1 MPAGGLLA
9 LIRLLDD
16 GHEWQRRRRWRMIWL
31 WGGGVP
37 STKIRDGGTSQLLS
51 GFGVLVNRSN

>member
-1 MPAGGLLA
+1 MAEEEEVEDDLA
-9 LIRLLDD
+9 L
-16 GHEWQRRRRWRMIWL
+16 
-31 WGGGVP
+31 GGGVP